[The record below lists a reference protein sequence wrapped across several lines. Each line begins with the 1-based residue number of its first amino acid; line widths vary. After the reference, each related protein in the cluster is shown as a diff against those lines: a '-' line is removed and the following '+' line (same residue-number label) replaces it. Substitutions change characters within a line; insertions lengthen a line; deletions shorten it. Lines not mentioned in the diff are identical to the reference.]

1 MNNKSELIEL
11 LDKFNRSRPGFEI
24 ANYSSLSDY
33 RSDLRPVTLAKRH
46 NDTLLSFIARRD
58 SIGADAILSEFGKS
72 RRLTISQGNNGTS
85 VHYTAGQYYPVE
97 YRKALRAGLI
107 SLIWTYF
114 REHCGCDTREKIQKQ
129 AKLSFS
135 RSIAKL
141 FN

>member
-1 MNNKSELIEL
+1 MNTKNELIEL
-11 LDKFNRSRPGFEI
+11 LDKFNRSRPGFDL
-24 ANYSSLSDY
+24 ANYSSLSNY

-58 SIGADAILSEFGKS
+58 DISVDAILSEFSES
-72 RRLTISQGNNGTS
+72 RRLTVSQGDKGPS

-107 SLIWTYF
+107 SLVWAYF

-129 AKLSFS
+129 ARLSFG